1 MFCIPAEGLG
11 YSFHETEIFGQAKQ
25 RYDGSPA
32 KELLLDWSHKNPT
45 VSDLYR
51 HLLAN
56 KLNHA
61 ADQLKEYGKFI
72 YPLSVGTY
80 LVWQML
86 DLSYIVIAS
95 SSGGLTGEGGKRHE
109 MRHYPEF

>member
-1 MFCIPAEGLG
+1 MNCIPAEGLG
-11 YSFHETEIFGQAKQ
+11 YSFQETELFAQAKQ

-56 KLNHA
+56 KLNLA
-61 ADQLKEYGKFI
+61 ADHLKEYGKSRR
-72 YPLSVGTY
+72 PLSVGRSITWRTIDLLEENLTDWASY
-80 LVWQML
+80 LFLVV
-86 DLSYIVIAS
+86 D
-95 SSGGLTGEGGKRHE
+95 
-109 MRHYPEF
+109 PEIL